1 MPEDSRERHE
11 LAGVSFARCTVQ
23 SASRAEQ
30 DDADDSS
37 YAAFTPASTFLLS
50 STLSSTLRI
59 YNIHTSKVLKTLRAP
74 TVFISEKFPCPALLY
89 PAIVAD
95 GAMDID
101 TNGTGDEHKTTG
113 KGEAWVVSG
122 SENGKVV
129 IWEVS
134 SRRVAQVLEDG
145 GHNTP
150 VVAVAVGRIPCLL
163 GDEADCQVSPDG
175 RRLATGSLEPEK
187 IIHLWHDS
195 A

>member
-1 MPEDSRERHE
+1 MKTTPTRQCEQHEQSSPERTEPPP
-11 LAGVSFARCTVQ
+11 
-23 SASRAEQ
+23 
-30 DDADDSS
+30 ADDSS

-74 TVFISEKFPCPALLY
+74 TVFVSEKFPCPALLY
-89 PAIVAD
+89 PAIIAED
-95 GAMDID
+95 GMDID
-101 TNGTGDEHKTTG
+101 TNGTDSHKAKT

-122 SENGKVV
+122 SENGNVV
-129 IWEVS
+129 IWELS
-134 SRRVAQVLEDG
+134 TRRVAQVLDDG
-145 GHNTP
+145 GHTTP
-150 VVAVAVGRIPCLL
+150 VVAVAVSHIMRCTKARRSRAG
-163 GDEADCQVSPDG
+163 ADQQVSPDG